1 MAQPIV
7 KKLEQGDLPISSCRV
22 GCHSRLDDIMKSP
35 AILVVEPHSDTRLM
49 YRLSLAEF
57 AGDVEEAQD
66 GAQALAKA
74 LTRPPDVVI
83 SELRMPRVDGFAL
96 CSLLRS
102 DEQTKETAIII
113 VTGNCATEVMHT
125 VEARGADVVLV
136 KPCSPVTLASTVRML
151 LLRHERPASLSAAA
165 VPPDGRPTARAMSRA
180 CTRGMTTTPPTPPPQ
195 LHCPHCDG
203 TLQYQHTQLG
213 GVNDHFAERWD
224 YFVCGRCGT
233 FQYRHRTRKLR
244 AVDHQRTA

>member
-1 MAQPIV
+1 V
-7 KKLEQGDLPISSCRV
+7 
-22 GCHSRLDDIMKSP
+22 DDIMKSP
-35 AILVVEPHSDTRLM
+35 AILLVEPDSDTRLM
-49 YRLSLAEF
+49 YRLSLKEL

-102 DEQTKETAIII
+102 DEQTRDSAIII
-113 VTGNCATEVMHT
+113 VTGHGATEAMQT
-125 VEARGADVVLV
+125 VEARGADVVLM
-136 KPCSPVTLASTVRML
+136 KPCSPETLASTVRML
-151 LLRHERPASLSAAA
+151 LLRHAHPASLPAAA
-165 VPPDGRPTARAMSRA
+165 VPADARPAARAMSRA
-180 CTRGMTTTPPTPPPQ
+180 CVRGMTTTPPTAPPQ
-195 LHCPHCDG
+195 LHCPHCDSA
-203 TLQYQHTQLG
+203 LQYQHTQLG

>member
-1 MAQPIV
+1 
-7 KKLEQGDLPISSCRV
+7 
-22 GCHSRLDDIMKSP
+22 MKSP
-35 AILVVEPHSDTRLM
+35 AILLVEPDSDTRLM
-49 YRLSLAEF
+49 YRLSLREF
-57 AGDVEEAQD
+57 EGDVEEAQD

-74 LTRPPDVVI
+74 LTRPPDAVI

-102 DEQTKETAIII
+102 DEQTRDTAIII
-113 VTGNCATEVMHT
+113 VTGNAAAEVMHT
-125 VEARGADVVLV
+125 VAARGADAVLV
-136 KPCSPVTLASTVRML
+136 KPCSPETLASTVRML
-151 LLRHERPASLSAAA
+151 LLRHQHPGPLSSAA
-165 VPPDGRPTARAMSRA
+165 VLPDARSTARAMSRA
-180 CTRGMTTTPPTPPPQ
+180 CVRGMTTTPPTPPPR

-203 TLQYQHTQLG
+203 ALQYQHTQLG

-224 YFVCGRCGT
+224 YFLCGRCGT